1 MLIFPLGA
9 NKYQHG
15 QDEGR
20 RGSKNVCFCPHS
32 GYKTVHAGKGG
43 QKWQNSVHV
52 DVECPLGLHVK
63 NNAEEFKL
71 KMIVM
76 EAGPAK

>member
-1 MLIFPLGA
+1 MF
-9 NKYQHG
+9 
-15 QDEGR
+15 
-20 RGSKNVCFCPHS
+20 VF
-32 GYKTVHAGKGG
+32 VHAGYKNRPHREGG

>member
-1 MLIFPLGA
+1 MF
-9 NKYQHG
+9 
-15 QDEGR
+15 
-20 RGSKNVCFCPHS
+20 VF
-32 GYKTVHAGKGG
+32 VHAQGIKIVHTGRGG

>member
-1 MLIFPLGA
+1 M
-9 NKYQHG
+9 Y
-15 QDEGR
+15 
-20 RGSKNVCFCPHS
+20 KNRPHRE
-32 GYKTVHAGKGG
+32 GG